1 MAIIGWDDRWL
12 VENATDRLPYS
23 ALVQVYSFYLD
34 AGVYHQGSGVLVGPN
49 DVLTAAHVIY
59 DTSLGDYADFVL
71 VSPGRN
77 GEVKPFGTVY
87 GDDLRIPQG
96 WAFYEDFAY
105 DYGIIGLNRPI
116 GYNTGWHELGWV
128 NDPAALIGEAMQS
141 FGYPSDLGG
150 DILVGTWGTV
160 DTIVNSVVF
169 FVDDLDAWYGQS
181 GSPVFETFGEGTSPV
196 IGVVSFHS
204 LFPTYNGVVTWN
216 PTIYETLNAWME
228 TNDQGWEPPR
238 WESIYTKDE
247 VGRVAGLYHTLLGR
261 DPDEGGLRYWVDAVH
276 QGLPLTQVV
285 QAFLASDEYRTDPSL
300 DASSPEAWVTVLY
313 QELLQRE
320 PDHGGF
326 AYWVGRIEVGLSL
339 EEAAARFVFSEE
351 FADRWAL
358 KAYEAWHTHFEDFS
372 LASFGIWEDEVLLGT
387 EGDDYFNAGY
397 GNDWIE
403 GKDGDDYLNGGPGDD
418 VLMGGPGRD
427 FFVFIPDEGGQ
438 DIALDFDPRED
449 FLRIRGES
457 TAYSF
462 LETAEGLRVEGE
474 TGASLL
480 LLGVTAEKASDI
492 WVFV

>member
-12 VENATDRLPYS
+12 VENATDRFPYS

-34 AGVYHQGSGVLVGPN
+34 AGVYYQGTGVLVGPN

-59 DTSLGDYADFVL
+59 DASLGGYCDFVL

-77 GEVKPFGTVY
+77 EAVKPFGTVY
-87 GDDLRIPQG
+87 GDDLSIPEE
-96 WAFYEDFAY
+96 WASYEDYAY

-116 GYNTGWHELGWV
+116 GYNTGWYELGWV
-128 NDPAALIGEAMQS
+128 DDSAALIGEYMES

-150 DILVGTWGTV
+150 DILVGTSGTV
-160 DTIVNSVVF
+160 DAVWDQILLF
-169 FVDDLDAWYGQS
+169 QDDLDVWYGQS
-181 GSPVFETFGEGTSPV
+181 GSPVFETSGEGTSLV

-204 LFPTYNGVVTWN
+204 LFPTYNGVVTLS

-228 TNDQGWEPPR
+228 TNDQGWEPPQ
-238 WESIYTKDE
+238 WESTYTKDE
-247 VGRVAGLYHTLLGR
+247 VGCVAGLYHTLLGR
-261 DPDEGGLRYWVDAVH
+261 APEEEGLRYWVDAVH
-276 QGLPLTQVV
+276 QGLPFTQVV
-285 QAFLASDEYRTDPSL
+285 QAFLASDEYRADPCL
-300 DASSPEAWVTVLY
+300 DASSPEAWVTGLY
-313 QELLQRE
+313 QELLLRE
-320 PDHGGF
+320 PDPGGL
-326 AYWVGRIEVGLSL
+326 AYWVGSIQAGLSM
-339 EEAAARFVFSEE
+339 EEAAAQFVFSEE

-358 KAYEAWHTHFEDFS
+358 KAYDAWHTYFEDFS
-372 LASFGIWEDEVLLGT
+372 LSSFGIWEDEVLPGT

-397 GNDWIE
+397 GNDQIE

-418 VLMGGPGRD
+418 VLEGGPGQD

-438 DIALDFDPRED
+438 DIALDFDPQED

-457 TAYSF
+457 TAYAF
-462 LETAEGLRVEGE
+462 QETAEGLRVEGE

-480 LLGVTAEKASDI
+480 LLGVTAEQTSDI